1 VLALKKTDREGKGG
15 GLVRGGDGFSL
26 SLLLVSLRFS
36 SLLLFSCSILLGKKM
51 RHGFLKDLQTGFK
64 T

>member
-26 SLLLVSLRFS
+26 SLLLVSFRFS
-36 SLLLFSCSILLGKKM
+36 SLLLFSCSILLGKKNETWVFE
-51 RHGFLKDLQTGFK
+51 RFANRF
-64 T
+64 